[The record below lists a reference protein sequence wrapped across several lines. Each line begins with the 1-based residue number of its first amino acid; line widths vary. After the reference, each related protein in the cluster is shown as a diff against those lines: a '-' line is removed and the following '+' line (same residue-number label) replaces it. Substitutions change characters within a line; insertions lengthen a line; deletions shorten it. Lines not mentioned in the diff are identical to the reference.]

1 MGRGP
6 TGSTRLLLGGMA
18 AAGIVAAHLL
28 AYLFAVPDPHD
39 RVHVLD
45 STGHGSWSYLA
56 AVCLGL
62 LVAGLLRYIAGSFRG
77 DRGLSAPFLAVA
89 GRLAVLQLG
98 GFLGLEA
105 LERLTVDHLTSG
117 FFAEPAMQLGIVLQL
132 VIALVGALMLM
143 LLTRAIRSVLARR
156 SQPEAASDPVSP
168 FPYVAYIVRRW
179 TVGTGSG
186 TLRGPPSCASS

>member
-1 MGRGP
+1 MGSGP
-6 TGSTRLLLGGMA
+6 KGSTRLLLGGMA

-39 RVHVLD
+39 RVHVLE
-45 STGHGSWSYLA
+45 STGHGAWSYLA

-62 LVAGLLRYIAGSFRG
+62 LVAGLLRYVVGSFRG
-77 DRGLSAPFLAVA
+77 DGELTAPFIAIA

-105 LERLTVDHLTSG
+105 LERLSIDHSVSG
-117 FFAEPAMQLGIVLQL
+117 LFAEPAIQLGLLLQL
-132 VIALVGALMLM
+132 AIALVGALVLM
-143 LLTRAIRSVLARR
+143 MLTRVIRSVLARR
-156 SQPEAASDPVSP
+156 SQPEATSDPVRS
-168 FPYVAYIVRRW
+168 FSHTAEFVRRS

-186 TLRGPPSCASS
+186 TLRGPPLPA